1 MTGSLLTCLRGGAS
15 PHTRLRKTVALVVAS
30 VIAGQ
35 SATALAGDVLLQYY
49 ESSWETI
56 EKKMPDVFVA
66 GYSGFWFPPPAKADT
81 GGFSVGY
88 DVFDRFNLGKPDDRT
103 LYGTEAG
110 IKQMVRTAHA
120 AGMRVYFDFVP
131 NHNGFRDS
139 STPGFAAGGD
149 YPGFVTTLPE
159 DVDGDFHSAFGSGD
173 LEERL
178 AGLIDIAQEKN
189 HVFVRQPTQAGAQN
203 IPNETPDPQNARFY
217 PDLALATNAQGIHPF
232 NPAAPLNG
240 TPVPENA
247 TGLLLR
253 NAQWMIE
260 VIGADGFRI
269 DAVKHVPTW
278 FFDSF
283 YDNTVFERGR
293 PDLAGN
299 ATTPF
304 SFGEAFTTD
313 FGTLGA
319 YRRKD
324 GFGNREVLDFPLFFA
339 MKDVLSAGGFGDMRN
354 LEFASVDAIDGNAN
368 DGSAGVM
375 FAQSHDELGPG
386 LDNLA
391 NAHILTRTGLP
402 IVYFNAQEFGT
413 NRDFPKIGRGDALGG
428 DYGNL
433 IPRLVD
439 ISRRYGRGE
448 HRTRSID
455 ENVYVYERS
464 NSMLVGIN
472 DRGDAGYDER
482 TVDTDFRNITLVELS
497 GAASNP
503 VLNANGDI
511 PATITIGST
520 GQATI
525 RVPRNQTN
533 TTSHNRGFVIYGPA
547 APEHTHTISNVASI
561 RQPEPATVA
570 NGIRRH
576 TPIQVVTA
584 NSFTVTVQATG
595 AIFEDNALIKLD
607 GGTPIDA
614 NSGLFITTGD
624 FAGFEQFTGSASP
637 RATGG
642 TGTYQLTVDATALSE
657 GLHFLETIA
666 FLPRPS
672 GTPPVYSSH
681 RSVIYIDRTPPPVAL
696 AWPTTTGTNDVQ
708 SASYQVVAESADFTA
723 DAMHIFFDRPAGYNF
738 LGNVNGSNKMTRVD
752 RGEYRYTWNS
762 IAPGNHSITIV
773 AYEPTGRSS
782 VTRFETIHADG
793 GPSGVVEWMLY

>member
-1 MTGSLLTCLRGGAS
+1 MTSTLSRLRGN
-15 PHTRLRKTVALVVAS
+15 TNLYNWLRKTSALVLTVAFT
-30 VIAGQ
+30 AQTG
-35 SATALAGDVLLQYY
+35 ATWAGDVLLQYY
-49 ESSWETI
+49 ESTWENI
-56 EKKMPDVFVA
+56 EKKMPDAFVA
-66 GYSGFWFPPPAKADT
+66 GYSGFWFPPPSKADT

-88 DVFDRFNLGKPDDRT
+88 DVFDRFNLGKPEDRT

-110 IKQMVRTAHA
+110 VKQMVRIVHR
-120 AGMRVYFDFVP
+120 AGMRAYFDYVP
-131 NHNGFRDS
+131 NHNGFRDA
-139 STPGFAAGGD
+139 STPGFVAAGD
-149 YPGFVTTLPE
+149 YPGFVTTLP
-159 DVDGDFHSAFGSGD
+159 DDIDGDFHSAFGSGD

-189 HVFVRQPTQAGAQN
+189 HVFVRQPTGPGAQN
-203 IPNETPDPQNARFY
+203 IPNEMPDPQNARFY
-217 PDLALATNAQGIHPF
+217 PDPSLPANGQGIHPF
-232 NPAAPLNG
+232 NLAAPLNG

-278 FFDSF
+278 FFDTF

-313 FGTLGA
+313 FGALGA

-324 GFGNREVLDFPLFFA
+324 GFGNREVLDFPLFFT
-339 MKDVLSAGGFGDMRN
+339 MKNVLSAGGFGDMRN

-375 FAQSHDELGPG
+375 FAQSHDEHGPT
-386 LDNLA
+386 LDNVA

-402 IVYFNAQEFGT
+402 IVYFNALEFGT
-413 NRDFPKIGRGDALGG
+413 GRSFPKVGRGDALGG
-428 DYGNL
+428 DHGNL

-439 ISRRYGRGE
+439 ISRRYGRGD
-448 HRTRSID
+448 HRTRSINED
-455 ENVYVYERS
+455 VYVYERS
-464 NSMLVGIN
+464 NSILVGLN
-472 DRGDAGYDER
+472 DRGDAGYDEH
-482 TVDTDFRNITLVELS
+482 TVDTDFRDITLVELS
-497 GAASNP
+497 GAASDP

-511 PATITIGST
+511 PATIVVGST

-525 RVPRNQTN
+525 RVPRNRTN
-533 TTSHNRGFVIYGPA
+533 TTTHDRGFVIYGPA
-547 APEHTHTISNVASI
+547 APEHTHTISNVASVL
-561 RQPEPATVA
+561 QPEPASVP

-576 TPIQVVTA
+576 TPVHVVTA
-584 NSFTVTVQATG
+584 NSFTITVQTTA
-595 AIFEDNALIKLD
+595 AIHEDNALIKLD
-607 GGTPIDA
+607 GGTPVDA
-614 NSGLFITTGD
+614 NPGLFITTGD
-624 FAGFEQFTGSASP
+624 FAGFEQFTDLASP
-637 RATGG
+637 RASSG

-657 GLHFLETIA
+657 GIHFLETIA
-666 FLPRPS
+666 FRPRPA

-681 RSVIYIDRTPPPVAL
+681 RSVIYIDRSPPPVAL
-696 AWPTTTGTNDVQ
+696 AWPTTTGSGDVQ
-708 SASYQVVAESADFTA
+708 SESYQVVAESADFTA
-723 DAMHIFFDRPAGYNF
+723 DSMHIFFDRPVDYNF
-738 LGNVNGSNKMTRVD
+738 LSNVNGSNKMTRVD
-752 RGEYRYTWNS
+752 RGEYRFTWNN

-793 GPSGVVEWMLY
+793 GPSEVAEWMLY